1 MIKDGVEHGSW
12 VVLQNC
18 HLAVSWM
25 NTLEKICEE
34 LSPDPKLTHPEFRLW
49 LTSYPSPQFPTA
61 ILQAGIKMT
70 NEPPKGL
77 KANLQGSFLTD
88 PVSNEDFFMN
98 CK

>member
-1 MIKDGVEHGSW
+1 
-12 VVLQNC
+12 
-18 HLAVSWM
+18 M

-34 LSPDPKLTHPEFRLW
+34 LSPDPKQTNPDFRLW

-77 KANLQGSFLTD
+77 KANLIGSYLTD
-88 PVSNEDFFMN
+88 PISNDEFFSGCNNSDAFKKMLFGL
-98 CK
+98 CFFHAVI